1 MPSRIFKGLG
11 IPNRLATVETW
22 LATGGGASVSLLFRT
37 SVKGSRPQHF
47 RTLEIRA
54 IIVNL
59 KVLTKEFY
67 LANFGL
73 FAVDV

>member
-22 LATGGGASVSLLFRT
+22 LATGGGACVSLLFRT

-54 IIVNL
+54 IVNL